1 MADSQT
7 STGGFPVPG
16 PGRPKGAPN
25 KATLHAREAI
35 AAFVDAQAPRLTE
48 LLNKIEAQDG
58 PQAAWKCIQDVIEYH
73 VPKLQRTEITGK
85 DGGPV
90 STEVRMVFEGLKP
103 LQPLDTMTVT
113 PVKALSEPVID
124 ALDATPSEPA
134 TVLAPAELE
143 PRK

>member
-1 MADSQT
+1 
-7 STGGFPVPG
+7 VPQG
-16 PGRPKGAPN
+16 ASRKGRPNRTTAN
-25 KATLHAREAI
+25 ARDAI
-35 AAFVDAQAPRLTE
+35 AAFVDAQAPRLGE
-48 LLNKIEAQDG
+48 LLNKIEAKDG
-58 PQAAWKCIQDVIEYH
+58 PAAAWKCIQDVIEYH